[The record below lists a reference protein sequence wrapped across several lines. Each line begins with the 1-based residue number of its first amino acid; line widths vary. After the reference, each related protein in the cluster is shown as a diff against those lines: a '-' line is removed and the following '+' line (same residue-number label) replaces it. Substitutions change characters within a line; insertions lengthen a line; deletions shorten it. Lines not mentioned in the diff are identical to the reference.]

1 MLAPRSGGGVSST
14 ASARFDGIRVSIL
27 APSAIRGGSGNAPS
41 HDGVPMVGLPGMA
54 SVRRAVEPLKLR
66 QS

>member
-27 APSAIRGGSGNAPS
+27 APSAIRGGSGNAPL
-41 HDGVPMVGLPGMA
+41 HDGVPM
-54 SVRRAVEPLKLR
+54 SVFRGWPLYAAPLSR
-66 QS
+66 